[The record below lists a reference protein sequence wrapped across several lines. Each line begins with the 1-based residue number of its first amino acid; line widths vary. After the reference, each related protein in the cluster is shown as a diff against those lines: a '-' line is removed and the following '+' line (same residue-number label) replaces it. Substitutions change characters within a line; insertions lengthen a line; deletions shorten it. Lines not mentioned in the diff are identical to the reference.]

1 MSDPVIPT
9 YVPSFTPY
17 IRMRDGRYILTLPD
31 IEGVMVN
38 VELSPD
44 RLAQLAFDVQR
55 ITLIQGAAF
64 LEQAKRG

>member
-1 MSDPVIPT
+1 MTDLVIPT

-17 IRMRDGRYILTLPD
+17 IRMRDGVYILTLPD
-31 IEGVMVN
+31 IGGVMCN
-38 VELSPD
+38 VELSPE

-64 LEQAKRG
+64 LERAKQG